1 MHCFKSGRTPFCLT
15 WDLVC
20 ACSGAGGAKLEMEKQ
35 RRAEVEDRLRRSEES
50 AERLRVRCDE
60 IDTDFERFRRANRK
74 LPEATIRAELA
85 KVTGEKAEA
94 EARVDRERA
103 EKNQALLEKE
113 RYRAHV
119 HQVCPSFPC
128 TQLYRRFVALTLS
141 CSTVG
146 EGTAARARQGHCIGA
161 SGSRATSRR
170 VLGTRRKVCS

>member
-1 MHCFKSGRTPFCLT
+1 M
-15 WDLVC
+15 
-20 ACSGAGGAKLEMEKQ
+20 
-35 RRAEVEDRLRRSEES
+35 
-50 AERLRVRCDE
+50 RCDE

-128 TQLYRRFVALTLS
+128 TQLYRRFVALTDLLFYS
-141 CSTVG
+141 W
-146 EGTAARARQGHCIGA
+146 RGHCGA
-161 SGSRATSRR
+161 SKTRPLHRR
-170 VLGTRRKVCS
+170 ERKQSNFA